1 MGDFLYEFEWDPAK
15 ALTNFNKHGVHF
27 EQATHVFR
35 DALALT
41 IPDEE
46 HSEDEVRWITLGKN
60 ISGQYMLVVHT
71 FGAHSFD
78 FC

>member
-15 ALTNFNKHGVHF
+15 ALTNFKKHGVHF

-46 HSEDEVRWITLGKN
+46 HRYERPV
-60 ISGQYMLVVHT
+60 LVIYNNGRSQPCQEPCT
-71 FGAHSFD
+71 
-78 FC
+78 